1 MKICKE
7 DLKLWNTKK
16 LQEQM
21 TCSFEAMKK
30 LEEEYW
36 NSIGANIEE
45 QKIIIRKRKEHQNI
59 LSEIS
64 TLLEEKGVIPNIR
77 KRKDYGGV
85 C

>member
-7 DLKLWNTKK
+7 DLKLLNTQK

-21 TCSFEAMKK
+21 TCSFEAMKN
-30 LEEEYW
+30 LEEQYW
-36 NSIGANIEE
+36 NSNSREE
-45 QKIIIRKRKEHQNI
+45 EKMFIRKRKEHQNI

-64 TLLEEKGVIPNIR
+64 ALLQQKGVIPNVR
-77 KRKDYGGV
+77 KRKDFGGV